1 MLDENKYYWALA
13 EMIAAAGLLAQRTG
27 AAKYW
32 AWYDKCW
39 AYAQVT
45 PQRPP
50 HRAPRLTVAAPT
62 GALHRRRA
70 RRLVPDGE
78 RGQHPR
84 RHARGAGPHR
94 AAGEVLPLE
103 DGLPPTGGVLRGPT
117 GDGLRCGGGLRAVGW
132 RAEGCRVGAE

>member
-50 HRAPRLTVAAPT
+50 TP
-62 GALHRRRA
+62 RA
-70 RRLVPDGE
+70 RPG
-78 RGQHPR
+78 
-84 RHARGAGPHR
+84 
-94 AAGEVLPLE
+94 
-103 DGLPPTGGVLRGPT
+103 
-117 GDGLRCGGGLRAVGW
+117 
-132 RAEGCRVGAE
+132 

>member
-50 HRAPRLTVAAPT
+50 HTAPPLTCC
-62 GALHRRRA
+62 
-70 RRLVPDGE
+70 
-78 RGQHPR
+78 
-84 RHARGAGPHR
+84 GAGR
-94 AAGEVLPLE
+94 RTSSTASAAAG
-103 DGLPPTGGVLRGPT
+103 TR
-117 GDGLRCGGGLRAVGW
+117 W
-132 RAEGCRVGAE
+132 

>member
-50 HRAPRLTVAAPT
+50 TTRAP
-62 GALHRRRA
+62 G
-70 RRLVPDGE
+70 
-78 RGQHPR
+78 
-84 RHARGAGPHR
+84 
-94 AAGEVLPLE
+94 
-103 DGLPPTGGVLRGPT
+103 
-117 GDGLRCGGGLRAVGW
+117 
-132 RAEGCRVGAE
+132 